1 MRYPSGEVG
10 VRELRQNLS
19 VYLKRVKK
27 GATLEVKERG
37 RRIAVLAPA
46 SARSSALER
55 LIAAGRATPAS
66 GDLLALGRPLGSRPS
81 RRATRAL
88 GRLRRD
94 AR

>member
-27 GATLEVKERG
+27 GATLDVKERG
-37 RRIAVLAPA
+37 HRVAVLAPA

-55 LIAAGRATPAS
+55 LIAAGRATPPS
-66 GDLLALGRPLGSRPS
+66 GDLLELGRPLGSRPS

-88 GRLRRD
+88 GRLRRE